1 MSRIELAYSLEIND
15 LVDAME
21 ANELWLEGILSD
33 KRAFECIY
41 EDCEAKITC
50 KNMDTFA
57 DDRKVIPHFIMANR
71 ENMHSASC
79 EVYKEYVE
87 RESIRGKSKNERE
100 TNNIG
105 RNVCF
110 HMERP
115 ENHRIITRIVS
126 GEGSKNEQDIKREI
140 KRASERRKNRNS
152 NYYWLNS
159 LIGYYIAS
167 YKEGTTHQDTVDI
180 DFGKNNK
187 YRYLLSRLFKRIK
200 KEVEVTNIDKN
211 HYVYFGK
218 GKVFSREDGGY
229 DLVFYEKFLDSEKKV
244 KCVISK
250 NLIENCQYG
259 RINKIN
265 ILETAKGKERFIYV
279 LSSKNISKT
288 YGKVYL
294 NVNNLDCI
302 AISEIDLDAMDE
314 IIEE

>member
-1 MSRIELAYSLEIND
+1 MARVEFAYSLEIND
-15 LVDAME
+15 IVDAME
-21 ANELWLEGILSD
+21 ANELWIEGILND
-33 KRAFECIY
+33 KRAFECID
-41 EDCEAKITC
+41 ENCEAKITC

-57 DDRKVIPHFIMANR
+57 YDRKVIPHFIMANR

-79 EVYKEYVE
+79 ELYKEYVKK
-87 RESIRGKSKNERE
+87 ESIRGKSKNERK
-100 TNNIG
+100 TYNIG

-115 ENHRIITRIVS
+115 ENHRIIKHTFS
-126 GEGSKNEQDIKREI
+126 GEGSKNEQDIKRKM
-140 KRASERRKNRNS
+140 KRTSERRKNRNS

-167 YKEGTTHQDTVDI
+167 YKEGTIHQNTVDI
-180 DFGKNNK
+180 DFGKNKKYNYTLNK
-187 YRYLLSRLFKRIK
+187 LFKRIK
-200 KEVEVTNIDKN
+200 KEIETTDADKR
-211 HYVYFGK
+211 HYVYYGK
-218 GKVFSREDGGY
+218 GKVFSRKDGGY
-229 DLVFYEKFLDSEKKV
+229 DLVFYEQFLDSDKKV

-279 LSSKNISKT
+279 LSSKNISET
-288 YGKVYL
+288 YEKIYL

-302 AISEIDLDAMDE
+302 AISEIDLDAIDE
-314 IIEE
+314 IIKE